1 MYMWFL
7 AICVVLY
14 FCHYLFLEQ
23 LIGDTPFEIYDEG
36 IDEKGQSDIGLK
48 IENLMTEEQLYL
60 TKKLK
65 INDVS
70 KRLGLCRTYVSN
82 YINQTHDCNFSD
94 YINKL
99 RVEHAKKLL
108 QTSSN
113 TKHIVIAESSG
124 FSSEQTFYRNFKK
137 FTGTFPA
144 EWLRK

>member
-1 MYMWFL
+1 MSCIPFLTCLFWFIQYAINYKKKDLAKRMYMWLL
-7 AICVVLY
+7 ATCVVLY

-23 LIGDTPFEIYDEG
+23 LIGDTPFERHDEG

-48 IENLMTEEQLYL
+48 IENLKTEEQLYL
-60 TKKLK
+60 TNKLK

-99 RVEHAKKLL
+99 RVEHAK
-108 QTSSN
+108 N
-113 TKHIVIAESSG
+113 YCRH
-124 FSSEQTFYRNFKK
+124 
-137 FTGTFPA
+137 PA
-144 EWLRK
+144 TPST